1 MADELKDILKD
12 VWKDLA
18 KKQKDQDAEKVQAA
32 WDRMVGPKASVHTR
46 IVYLTKEKIRVNVD
60 SSAWLYTLNL
70 EKERLETELKK
81 VLGIGELKLVLGDIH
96 PQRA

>member
-32 WDRMVGPKASVHTR
+32 WDRMVGPKASAHTR